1 MTASWLWLPLGLS
14 CREQQLAWIFGWL
27 VELKTVFV
35 PDPNGLGS
43 FIATELRCSLVVRS
57 YPRFVSWYRFPGDWS
72 TWPCLLSCCSG
83 QEGLCCSP
91 RAAGLRA
98 GRHSPG
104 VVLCWGAPAPLLLLF
119 HLFAVRCLPQAL
131 LHAPR
136 FSAVAVMGASG
147 AVSVVRFEPSAAKER
162 FPTSGP

>member
-57 YPRFVSWYRFPGDWS
+57 YPRFVSWYGFPGDWS

-104 VVLCWGAPAPLLLLF
+104 VVLCCGAPAPLLLLLSSRSSPPASPPF
-119 HLFAVRCLPQAL
+119 CCAV
-131 LHAPR
+131 
-136 FSAVAVMGASG
+136 
-147 AVSVVRFEPSAAKER
+147 PSPGTAACSPFLCCSCYGGFWSSFCCEI
-162 FPTSGP
+162 

>member
-57 YPRFVSWYRFPGDWS
+57 YPRFVSWYGFPGDWS

-104 VVLCWGAPAPLLLLF
+104 VVLCWGAPAPLLLL
-119 HLFAVRCLPQAL
+119 LSSRSSP
-131 LHAPR
+131 P
-136 FSAVAVMGASG
+136 ASPPFCC
-147 AVSVVRFEPSAAKER
+147 VVPSPGTAACSPFLCCSRYGGFWSSFCCEI
-162 FPTSGP
+162 

>member
-57 YPRFVSWYRFPGDWS
+57 YPRFVSWYGFPGDWS

-104 VVLCWGAPAPLLLLF
+104 VVLCWGAPAPLLLLLSSRSSPPASPPF
-119 HLFAVRCLPQAL
+119 CCAV
-131 LHAPR
+131 
-136 FSAVAVMGASG
+136 
-147 AVSVVRFEPSAAKER
+147 PSPGTAACSPFLCCSRYGGFWSSFCCE
-162 FPTSGP
+162 F